1 MKRLIPK
8 WRWMRNKYVATLLLF
23 VLWMSF
29 LDNNDLFR
37 HHGLLKRLKE
47 VKRELKDKQVEIDD
61 TKRQLQ
67 ELRNKKTLEKFA
79 REEYRFRRKNEEI
92 FVIVSE
98 NETTQ

>member
-1 MKRLIPK
+1 
-8 WRWMRNKYVATLLLF
+8 MRNKYVATLLLF

-37 HHGLLKRLKE
+37 HYGLLKRLKE
-47 VKRELKDKQVEIDD
+47 VKRELRDKQAEVDD

-98 NETTQ
+98 NEVTQ